1 MNGRAV
7 ILYGPPASGK
17 DEVTRTLTY
26 LDASFRHYLRL
37 KVGAGR
43 SDGYKMIGENE
54 LAELRHRGDVLF
66 ENTRYG
72 NRYIVDRPRLRAMF
86 ESGLIPVVHLGQVEG
101 VRAVMAF
108 PARWLTVLLWCSR
121 ETSQARAVAR
131 GASDVGSRLVAW
143 DETAQD
149 LRENG
154 TDDFAVCINTERC
167 RPEDAA
173 LLVQQR
179 TELLGAGH

>member
-1 MNGRAV
+1 MSGRAV

-17 DEVTRTLTY
+17 DEVTRALTR
-26 LDASFRHYLRL
+26 LDSSFRHYTRL

-43 SDGYKMIGENE
+43 VDGYTMIDENE
-54 LAELRHRGDVLF
+54 LAELRNRGDVLF

-72 NRYIVDRPRLRAMF
+72 NRYVVDRPRLRAMC
-86 ESGLIPVVHLGQVEG
+86 ESGSIPIVHLGQVEG
-101 VRAVMAF
+101 VRAVRSF

-121 ETSQARAVAR
+121 ETSKERALAR
-131 GASDVGSRLVAW
+131 GATDVGSRLMAW

-154 TDDFAVCINTERC
+154 SKEFAVRINTERY
-167 RPEDAA
+167 RPEDVA

-179 TELLGAGH
+179 TELLGAGQ